1 MKLQLQNVLE
11 KNWYDFMILHYTR
24 SMQYTN
30 AIKRDFITDFRDLL
44 QQYFMKVYVYL
55 KVTFTQQKFVRKHLD
70 SLQQCSS

>member
-44 QQYFMKVYVYL
+44 QQYFTKVYVYL

-70 SLQQCSS
+70 GLQQCSS

>member
-1 MKLQLQNVLE
+1 MKLQLQKVLE

-70 SLQQCSS
+70 GLQQCSS